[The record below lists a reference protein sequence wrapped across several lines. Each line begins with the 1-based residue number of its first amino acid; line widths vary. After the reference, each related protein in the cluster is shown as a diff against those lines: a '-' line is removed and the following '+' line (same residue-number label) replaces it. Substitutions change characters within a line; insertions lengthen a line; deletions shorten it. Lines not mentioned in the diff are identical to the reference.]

1 MKLHTFRIGGV
12 HPEENKLTPEIATKP
27 ADLPKV
33 AVFPLGQHIGAPA
46 KPVVQRGDKVKVG
59 TLIAEAGGFVSA
71 PIYSSVSGTVAK
83 IDTIIDATGY
93 RKPAIFINV
102 EGDDWEENI
111 DRSDKLE
118 TLDTHPELTSE
129 EIINRVKAAGVTGMG
144 GAGFPT
150 FIKLTPPPTAKAECV
165 IINGVECEPYIT
177 ADYRLMMEHADEIL
191 VGLDLLMKAVKVDK
205 GYIGIEENK
214 PKAIELLTLKTQN
227 NPNITI
233 VPLKQKYP
241 QGGEKQLV
249 DAVIRRQV
257 PAPPAIPVN
266 VGAVV
271 QNVGTA
277 FAVYQAVMKHKP
289 LFERYTTVTGK
300 KLKNPG
306 NFLVRMG
313 TPFEQ
318 LINACGGLPEG
329 DNKVLAGGPM
339 MGKAVLSLGVPVC
352 KGTNSVTVL
361 TEADAHRKAIQPCIR
376 CGKCVDACPMGLE
389 PYLLA
394 TLSSLKRYEELEAED
409 VTSCISCGSCQFT
422 CPSHRPILDNILQG
436 KGVVMSIIKG
446 RAAKAKAAAA
456 AKAEK
461 K

>member
-1 MKLHTFRIGGV
+1 MKLHTFRIGGI
-12 HPEENKLTPEIATKP
+12 HPEENKLTNDKATVAAP
-27 ADLPKV
+27 LPKV
-33 AVFPLGQHIGAPA
+33 AVFPLSQHIGAPA
-46 KPVVQRGDKVKVG
+46 KPVVARGDQVKVG

-71 PIYSSVSGTVAK
+71 PIFSSVSGKVLK
-83 IDTIIDATGY
+83 IDTLVDATGY
-93 RKPAIFINV
+93 RKPAIFIET
-102 EGDDWEENI
+102 EGDEWEPVI

-118 TLDTHPELTSE
+118 TMADHPELTPE
-129 EIINRVKAAGVTGMG
+129 EIINRVKNAGVTGMG

-177 ADYRLMMEHADEIL
+177 SDYRLMLEHADEIV
-191 VGLDLLMKAVKVDK
+191 VGLQLLMKAVKVDR

-214 PKAIELLTLKTQN
+214 PEAISLLTQKTQGDDR
-227 NPNITI
+227 ITV

-277 FAVYQAVMKHKP
+277 YAVYQAVMKHKP

-300 KLKNPG
+300 QIKNPG

-313 TPFEQ
+313 TSFGE
-318 LINACGGLPEG
+318 LIDLCGGMPEG

-339 MGKAVLSLGVPVC
+339 MGKSVMSLEVPVC
-352 KGTNSVTVL
+352 KGTNSITVL
-361 TEADAHRKAIQPCIR
+361 TDADAHRKAVQPCIR
-376 CGKCVDACPMGLE
+376 CGKCVNVCPMGLE

-394 TLSSLKRYEELEAED
+394 QLSVAKDYERLERED

-422 CPSHRPILDNILQG
+422 CPAHRPILDNIVVG
-436 KGVVMSIIKG
+436 KGVVMGIIKA
-446 RAAKAKAAAA
+446 RN
-456 AKAEK
+456 K